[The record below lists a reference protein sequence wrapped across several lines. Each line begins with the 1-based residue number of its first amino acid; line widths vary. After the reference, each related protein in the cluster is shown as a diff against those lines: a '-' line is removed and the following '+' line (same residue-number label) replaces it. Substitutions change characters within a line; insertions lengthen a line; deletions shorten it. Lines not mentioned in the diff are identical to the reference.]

1 VDPPPEHGERSDHDS
16 GISPRDV
23 AIRTGEPRPVVGF
36 EDPRFDREAALGTM
50 TRLLAKGEWVG
61 I

>member
-1 VDPPPEHGERSDHDS
+1 
-16 GISPRDV
+16 
-23 AIRTGEPRPVVGF
+23 VVGF